1 MQNQDPRSYG
11 SASPAWWTTS
21 SSSSGISFSMHCC
34 CWCCWLAALQPTAQ
48 LSAKVASIRNLT
60 IARRF
65 STPKTAARELS
76 EDRTSDIRTVSYIQE
91 THTTERRRGITNTP
105 EKFRNFE
112 NDRIRLEASNEE
124 IYYKMFGER
133 EEEVTDALSPQ
144 S

>member
-1 MQNQDPRSYG
+1 L
-11 SASPAWWTTS
+11 
-21 SSSSGISFSMHCC
+21 CC

-48 LSAKVASIRNLT
+48 LSATIRNLT

-65 STPKTAARELS
+65 STLKTAARELS

-105 EKFRNFE
+105 ERFRNFE
-112 NDRIRLEASNEE
+112 NDRIRLEASNED

-133 EEEVTDALSPQ
+133 EEKVTDALSPQ
-144 S
+144 SYKKK